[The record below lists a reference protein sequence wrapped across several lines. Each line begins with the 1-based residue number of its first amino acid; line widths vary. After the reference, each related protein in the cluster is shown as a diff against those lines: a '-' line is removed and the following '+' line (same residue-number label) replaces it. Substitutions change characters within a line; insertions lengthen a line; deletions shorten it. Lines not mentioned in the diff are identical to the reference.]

1 MSANHKSFIQ
11 YSIIRGKNLGIGIPE
26 LAIILVMVLFVF
38 GAKKLP
44 GIGGDMGKGI
54 RNFKKEI
61 SESDES
67 ATERNLR

>member
-1 MSANHKSFIQ
+1 
-11 YSIIRGKNLGIGIPE
+11 
-26 LAIILVMVLFVF
+26 MVLFVF